1 MNQEPL
7 ENIIDRFQRDRQTI
21 IDRMNQRNQLFEK
34 ANQNYKSNLQREL
47 ETIKQTNKQAEQRD
61 QEFRQYIIQLF
72 KSYDEGNQQMKLT
85 IQQTI
90 QEKINYNDY
99 LIRNYPLDN
108 LKEKKELQEENI
120 LLRNQMESFIQ
131 QANTLAAQSI
141 PLIEVQHKEQDD
153 NLILDKYLGQ
163 YQETNIQQIQQN
175 QIYSPQ
181 TNQQIITKSTVQ
193 GQNQINQV
201 KIQNQTTKKIE
212 KDFLQEFM
220 VPFGGK
226 QG

>member
-21 IDRMNQRNQLFEK
+21 IDRMNERNQLFEK

-141 PLIEVQHKEQDD
+141 PLIEIQHKEQDD

-181 TNQQIITKSTVQ
+181 TNQQIFTKSTIQ